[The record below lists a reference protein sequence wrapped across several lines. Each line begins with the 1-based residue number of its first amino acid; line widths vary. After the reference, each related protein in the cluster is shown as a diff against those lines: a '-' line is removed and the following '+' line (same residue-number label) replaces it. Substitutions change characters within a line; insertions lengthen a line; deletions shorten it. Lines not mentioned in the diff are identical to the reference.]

1 VTARLPWLI
10 FATGSALG
18 VSAAV
23 VVTAVGWTGPAELLI
38 GVGLALVGLG
48 AAAIGALG
56 AVVASRLP
64 RNAVGWIL
72 LALGVGIDLSF
83 AVDAYAELSVV
94 KGLGPL
100 PGDEWAAW
108 VGSWASIPLIF
119 GLTAFLFMLFPT
131 GRLPSRRWRWAG
143 WFVAVAVTLATVAVA
158 LAPDEINPAFD
169 NPVAPTGQ
177 GAELAR
183 WLLDATDLLAPPV
196 LVTAAAALVVRLR
209 RSRGVERQ
217 QLKWFT
223 YAAVI
228 LGVGLGTA
236 SAMPAGPVAD
246 AAFVAGLLALAGL
259 PVAAGL
265 AVLRYRLYD
274 IDVVINKTLVYG
286 ALTVTL
292 GTAYLGSVLLLQVV
306 LRPVTQGSGLA
317 VAVSTLAVAGL
328 FRPVRSRIQAGV
340 DRRFFR
346 HRYDAARTL
355 EAFGVRLRHE
365 LDLQALA
372 ADLRNVVHDTMQPSH
387 VSLWL
392 RTHDRNDS
400 RTTGQ

>member
-1 VTARLPWLI
+1 MTARLPWLI
-10 FATGSALG
+10 CAGASVVG
-18 VSAAV
+18 IPAAV
-23 VVTAVGWTGPAELLI
+23 VVTTVGRTGPMELL
-38 GVGLALVGLG
+38 GGAGFALAGLG
-48 AAAIGALG
+48 AAAIG

-64 RNAVGWIL
+64 RHAVGWIL
-72 LALGVGIDLSF
+72 LALGVGIDLPF
-83 AVDAYAELSVV
+83 APEAYAELSLVP
-94 KGLGPL
+94 GSGPL

-108 VGSWASIPLIF
+108 VSSWATVPAFF

-143 WFVAVAVTLATVAVA
+143 WFVAVSVALATVAVA
-158 LAPDEINPAFD
+158 LAPDEIDSGFD
-169 NPVAPTGQ
+169 NPVAPTGR
-177 GAELAR
+177 GAEFAR
-183 WLLDATDLLAPPV
+183 WLSDATDLLAAPV
-196 LVTAAAALVVRLR
+196 LVIATAALVVRLR
-209 RSRGVERQ
+209 RSGGVERQ

-223 YAAVI
+223 YAAVM
-228 LGVGLGTA
+228 VGAGIGA
-236 SAMPAGPVAD
+236 GSAMPPGRVAN
-246 AAFVAGLLALAGL
+246 AAYIVGLLAVAGL

-274 IDVVINKTLVYG
+274 IDLVINKTLVYG

-306 LRPVTQGSGLA
+306 LGPVTQGSGLA
-317 VAVSTLAVAGL
+317 VAVSTLAVAAL

-346 HRYDAARTL
+346 RRYDAARTL
-355 EAFGVRLRHE
+355 DAFGARLRHE

-372 ADLRNVVHDTMQPSH
+372 ADLRTVVHDTMQPTH

-392 RTHDRNDS
+392 RTEDRNDS
-400 RTTGQ
+400 RTTYQ